1 MNQED
6 VIKIFRDLPSSTQMK
21 IRRSKMA
28 PKEQRPKQQATK
40 RKESVDKAPS
50 QDPVPLP
57 KPPENRRRSSLRGK
71 VHYVRQEVEPL
82 LSVKTDGIPSS
93 EQRKAEEEP
102 NSRDQGPALKE
113 IYQNASRVKE
123 KSEEKIEKIANSV
136 GVKTSPDIKP
146 TEKTKPILDDMETNK
161 GRSNAKSDKVKDEL
175 GDNLIIPSGYRKMTV
190 EIQKAPNSTLG
201 LSLVPSYGKL
211 KGYFQV
217 LIISV
222 QLHVLWAHNHRWSII
237 VVPCCYVLW
246 SGA

>member
-28 PKEQRPKQQATK
+28 PKEQGPKQQAAMG
-40 RKESVDKAPS
+40 KESVDKAPT

-57 KPPENRRRSSLRGK
+57 KPPENKRRSSLRGK
-71 VHYVRQEVEPL
+71 VPYVRQEVEPL
-82 LSVKTDGIPSS
+82 LSVKTEGIPSS
-93 EQRKAEEEP
+93 EQRKAEEETD
-102 NSRDQGPALKE
+102 SREQGSASKE
-113 IYQNASRVKE
+113 IYQNGSRVKE
-123 KSEEKIEKIANSV
+123 KSEEKIGKTVNSV
-136 GVKTSPDIKP
+136 GAKSSPEVKP
-146 TEKTKPILDDMETNK
+146 TETKPILDDMKTKPILDDMETNQ
-161 GRSNAKSDKVKDEL
+161 GRSNTKSEKVKDEL

-222 QLHVLWAHNHRWSII
+222 
-237 VVPCCYVLW
+237 
-246 SGA
+246 

>member
-21 IRRSKMA
+21 IRRSKMV
-28 PKEQRPKQQATK
+28 PQRQGSKQQVNK
-40 RKESVDKAPS
+40 RKESVEKTPT

-71 VHYVRQEVEPL
+71 VHVKQEVEPTS
-82 LSVKTDGIPSS
+82 SVTTERISSS
-93 EQRKAEEEP
+93 EHRKAEEETD
-102 NSRDQGPALKE
+102 SRAQGPASRG
-113 IYQNASRVKE
+113 IYQSGGRVKE
-123 KSEEKIEKIANSV
+123 KTEKIINSGGTKIAPETKSTEETKQIPNDSE
-136 GVKTSPDIKP
+136 TSKV
-146 TEKTKPILDDMETNK
+146 L
-161 GRSNAKSDKVKDEL
+161 SNTKSDKIKDEL

-217 LIISV
+217 LII
-222 QLHVLWAHNHRWSII
+222 
-237 VVPCCYVLW
+237 
-246 SGA
+246 

>member
-40 RKESVDKAPS
+40 RKESVDKPPT

-82 LSVKTDGIPSS
+82 LSVKTEGIPSS
-93 EQRKAEEEP
+93 EQRKAEQEP
-102 NSRDQGPALKE
+102 DSRDQGPALKE

-123 KSEEKIEKIANSV
+123 KSEEKIANSV
-136 GVKTSPDIKP
+136 CAKTSPDVKP
-146 TEKTKPILDDMETNK
+146 ADETKPILDDMETNK
-161 GRSNAKSDKVKDEL
+161 GRSITKSDKVKDEL
-175 GDNLIIPSGYRKMTV
+175 GDNLIIPSGYRKITV
-190 EIQKAPNSTLG
+190 EVQKAPNSTLG

-222 QLHVLWAHNHRWSII
+222 QLHVLWAHNHRWFIFLRFR
-237 VVPCCYVLW
+237 VLM
-246 SGA
+246 

>member
-1 MNQED
+1 M
-6 VIKIFRDLPSSTQMK
+6 P
-21 IRRSKMA
+21 
-28 PKEQRPKQQATK
+28 PKEQGPKQQATK
-40 RKESVDKAPS
+40 RKESVDKAPR

-93 EQRKAEEEP
+93 EQRKAEDEP
-102 NSRDQGPALKE
+102 DSRDQGPALKE

-123 KSEEKIEKIANSV
+123 KSEEKIANSV
-136 GVKTSPDIKP
+136 GVKTSPDVKP
-146 TEKTKPILDDMETNK
+146 VDETKPILDDMETNK

-175 GDNLIIPSGYRKMTV
+175 GDSLIIPSGYRKMTV

-222 QLHVLWAHNHRWSII
+222 QLHVLWAHNHRWFIFLRFR
-237 VVPCCYVLW
+237 VLM
-246 SGA
+246 